1 MNFLSLWKE
10 RFFRLASRP
19 VTVLFAVLFLLTPL
33 SGAFFFTE
41 AEKVPSASFEE
52 EKEALTAACQK
63 AKEDYE
69 NLAEGEDLAQP
80 RQKILFYETALRFEI
95 PVWSS
100 DFLFEAASHYAEII
114 REWEILNA
122 YPKEET
128 AERKA
133 YLEAQEQRLAEI
145 LKEKDL
151 SAYLIFLEDKLKN
164 EGRLSEEE
172 RLEEIEDSAVRLS
185 ATLTSKMTPA
195 KSVLVNKIRLLQK
208 SLRENE
214 NCFDPAY
221 ENKPLSVSDRKRME
235 TLKESYLSA
244 LQEEKF
250 DPAPANEET
259 LSFLEDI
266 GVFLLLCFLL
276 SLSPA
281 AEKFLAEKKSFFP
294 TVLAFFSLAAAAIF
308 LFSIS
313 LFLSV
318 FFFARGSILPACF
331 YVGRLFT
338 LPFFPALFLRG
349 LLNLISLA
357 PWAILALFP
366 WKNEKIKK
374 AKPCLLGLAVLFID
388 LLSFVTRLGG
398 GTKLLTPY
406 LPFVHLDLQGAFF
419 PRYPLNLAVSE
430 APFLSLSLVLALI
443 AALLSLLKRDT
454 IREYAK

>member
-1 MNFLSLWKE
+1 MNFFSLFKDSL
-10 RFFRLASRP
+10 FSLAKRP
-19 VTVLFAVLFLLTPL
+19 LTLIFVILFLFTPL
-33 SGAFFFTE
+33 LGAFFFTE
-41 AEKVPSASFEE
+41 AEQPQRASFEE
-52 EKEALTAACQK
+52 EKEALTAAYEK

-80 RQKILFYETALRFEI
+80 RQKILFYETALRFELN
-95 PVWSS
+95 VWSS
-100 DFLFEAASHYAEII
+100 DFLFEAASVYAEIL

-133 YLEAQEQRLAEI
+133 YLEALESRLAEI

-151 SAYLIFLEDKLKN
+151 SAYLIFLEDKMKN

-172 RLEEIEDSAVRLS
+172 RLEEIEDSAIRLS
-185 ATLTSKMTPA
+185 ATYASKMTPA
-195 KSVLVNKIRLLQK
+195 KSVVVNKIRLLQQ
-208 SLRENE
+208 SLRENK
-214 NCFDPAY
+214 NLFDPAY
-221 ENKPLSVSDRKRME
+221 ENAPLNENDRKRME
-235 TLKESYLSA
+235 TLKKSYLSA

-259 LSFLEDI
+259 ISFLEGI

-281 AEKFLAEKKSFFP
+281 AEKVLAEKKSFFP
-294 TVLAFFSLAAAAIF
+294 SILALFSMAMAGVF
-308 LFSIS
+308 LFAAS

-318 FFFARGSILPACF
+318 FFFAKGSLVPACF
-331 YVGRLFT
+331 YVGRLFF

-366 WKNEKIKK
+366 AKNEKIKK
-374 AKPCLLGLAVLFID
+374 AKQILICFAVLLTD
-388 LLSFVTRLGG
+388 LISFVTRLGG
-398 GTKLLTPY
+398 GTKALTPY
-406 LPFVHLDLQGAFF
+406 LPFVHLDLAGAFF
-419 PRYPLNLAVSE
+419 PRYPLNLAVS
-430 APFLSLSLVLALI
+430 ASPFLSLVLILMLI
-443 AALLSLLKRDT
+443 MILIFLLKRR
-454 IREYAK
+454 IYNYKF